1 VKAHAKRFY
10 FSGLLL
16 TLLLRVCSASG
27 VQAPST
33 APSMPEALAGVGV
46 TERPGQPLPL
56 DLNFTNELG
65 QGVTLRQYFRSG
77 RPVILQL
84 GYYRCPMLCG
94 LISKGLA
101 ESLKGLDL
109 KMGKDFEAISISFDP
124 AETPKLAA
132 AKKQT
137 YLEELNRPDE
147 AGGWHFLVGSPG
159 SIRKITQAVGFE
171 YRWVESQKQYSHP
184 AVLVVLM
191 PDGRVSRYLYGVN
204 FPAKTLR
211 LSLVEASENKIGTT
225 MDRVMLF
232 CFNYDPNTGRYA
244 LAARNLMRLGGVLTV
259 AILGLVLVRLFVR
272 EARSRRAAAG
282 K

>member
-1 VKAHAKRFY
+1 MRAHAKRFY
-10 FSGLLL
+10 GSGLLV
-16 TLLLRVCSASG
+16 TLLLMVCSVSG
-27 VQAPST
+27 AQAPST

-109 KMGKDFEAISISFDP
+109 KMGKDFEAVSISFDP

-184 AVLVVLM
+184 AVLVVLT
-191 PDGRVSRYLYGVN
+191 PDGRISRYLYGVN

>member
-1 VKAHAKRFY
+1 MRAHVKRFY
-10 FSGLLL
+10 GSGLLV
-16 TLLLRVCSASG
+16 TLLLMVCSVSG
-27 VQAPST
+27 AQAPAT

-46 TERPGQPLPL
+46 TEHPGQPLPL
-56 DLNFTNELG
+56 DLNFTDELG

-109 KMGKDFEAISISFDP
+109 KMGKDFEAVSISFDP

-184 AVLVVLM
+184 AVLVVLT
-191 PDGRVSRYLYGVN
+191 PDGRISRYLYGVN